1 MSSVSAEVVALHGF
15 TQSGAMWREVAA
27 AVGGRWHLPDLH
39 AGTIGAAERR
49 VAAAMA
55 IPSGPFIL
63 VGYSMG
69 GRLALGEAL
78 RHPPGLV
85 GLVLIS
91 TGPGIADPIDRESRR
106 LADGALADRAMAMGG
121 EAFLDEWLAAP
132 MFSGLA
138 DRGEAWRAADRRTR
152 CHDTAA
158 LAAVLRGWGQGA
170 WEPLR
175 DRLDE
180 VAAPSL
186 LIAGGDD
193 GSYVAHVAE
202 MANGL
207 SDAEV
212 VVVDGVG
219 HAVVGEAPAA
229 AGRAIVSWRRRV
241 VGPEH
246 TFD

>member
-1 MSSVSAEVVALHGF
+1 MSSVSAEFVALHGF
-15 TQSGAMWREVAA
+15 TQSGAMWREVAG
-27 AVGGRWHLPDLH
+27 AVGGRWHIPDLH
-39 AGTIGAAERR
+39 AATIGAAERR

-55 IPSGPFIL
+55 APSGPFTL

-78 RHPPGLV
+78 RHSVGLV

-91 TGPGIADPIDRESRR
+91 TSSGIADPIGREARR
-106 LADGALADRAMAMGG
+106 VADAALADRAMAIGA

-138 DRGEAWRAADRRTR
+138 RRGEAWRATDRRTR

-175 DRLDE
+175 DRLGE
-180 VAAPSL
+180 VAVPSL
-186 LIAGGDD
+186 LISGGHD

-202 MANGL
+202 MASGL

-229 AGRAIVSWRRRV
+229 VSGAIVSWQRRV

-246 TFD
+246 TFG